1 MKLSRSSGMIYSE
14 DYVGGKKRKDAGL
27 CRRSIPGVKEEQS
40 AGLSARKGEAS
51 ALRITSVR
59 RASL

>member
-1 MKLSRSSGMIYSE
+1 MIYSE
-14 DYVGGKKRKDAGL
+14 DYVGERERKKEDESPW
-27 CRRSIPGVKEEQS
+27 RRFIPGVKEEQS
-40 AGLSARKGEAS
+40 AGLSARKGEES